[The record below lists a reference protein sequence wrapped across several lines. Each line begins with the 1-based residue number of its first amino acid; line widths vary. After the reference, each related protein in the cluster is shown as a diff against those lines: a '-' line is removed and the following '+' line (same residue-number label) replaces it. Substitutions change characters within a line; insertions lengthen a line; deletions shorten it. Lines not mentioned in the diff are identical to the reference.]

1 MRQVPD
7 SSHSHGASRLP
18 RLTIP
23 KCPTSSYTF
32 QMKDLKEGGGA
43 KGSSREPDMWQPC
56 DEERLRNST
65 YHMFITCKNYK
76 VYIENAFFFFFD
88 TNYSVFI
95 FSKISL
101 ISLFKN
107 SGPRGTT
114 APSGQ
119 RADRELRLPRCPGSR
134 KQPRGAYR
142 KCRPRPPAEHAGP
155 CSPSRRGA
163 SGSAPRPR
171 PQPWAPRARRGGA
184 GPGRPRGRGSPS
196 CEAGEGSE
204 RGGEQVSGVG
214 SGRQRGFR
222 AAAGD
227 RAPRPSRG
235 AALGTAAPSHLS

>member
-18 RLTIP
+18 TLTIP

-56 DEERLRNST
+56 DEERLRNSI

-76 VYIENAFFFFFD
+76 VYIETHFFFFD
-88 TNYSVFI
+88 TNCSVFI
-95 FSKISL
+95 FSKIFL
-101 ISLFKN
+101 ISLFQN
-107 SGPRGTT
+107 SAPRNYSPQRAARRLGTT
-114 APSGQ
+114 AP
-119 RADRELRLPRCPGSR
+119 EMPRGRSCR

-142 KCRPRPPAEHAGP
+142 KRRPRPPAEHAGP

-163 SGSAPRPR
+163 AGSAPRPR

-196 CEAGEGSE
+196 CEAAEGGE

-227 RAPRPSRG
+227 
-235 AALGTAAPSHLS
+235 

>member
-18 RLTIP
+18 TLTIP

-88 TNYSVFI
+88 TNCSVFI

-119 RADRELRLPRCPGSR
+119 RADWELRLPRCPAAGAAGSSR
-134 KQPRGAYR
+134 AVPTGSAGRARLRSMPVRVVPPAAEPQVAPRG
-142 KCRPRPPAEHAGP
+142 PAP
-155 CSPSRRGA
+155 SPGRLA
-163 SGSAPRPR
+163 
-171 PQPWAPRARRGGA
+171 RGGA
-184 GPGRPRGRGSPS
+184 GRGRAVRGGGAVPAVRPGR
-196 CEAGEGSE
+196 EAS
-204 RGGEQVSGVG
+204 
-214 SGRQRGFR
+214 
-222 AAAGD
+222 AAA
-227 RAPRPSRG
+227 SR
-235 AALGTAAPSHLS
+235 